1 MNETAVDKQM
11 SMAVFGIDAVLLG
24 MMTCHIG
31 GGF

>member
-11 SMAVFGIDAVLLG
+11 SMAVFGIGAVLLG
-24 MMTCHIG
+24 MMNCLID